1 MTEPTKKKD
10 RHDKLQENIIQ
21 RETDYDQENIST
33 EGRQIQQVL

>member
-1 MTEPTKKKD
+1 MTEPTKKD